1 MKRLFAFLLFPLF
14 LAGCAKQECVPP
26 SPEAPAA
33 NVPSAYEF
41 AAEIYDWF
49 DLTTMPL
56 DESDARETPE
66 GTYYRVN
73 SAVYPELS
81 SLSALRERVEA
92 VFSPD
97 IAEALFSLS
106 PDHYRDIGGKLY
118 ALPGARG
125 TNIYLLDKTVTAEPV
140 DDAHWTVTLTF
151 WADYTAYTQNIGP
164 LGQLYHTPVATVGYS
179 QRVLDYERQADGQ
192 WRFTSFCPSDALD
205 LEADTV
211 FTFTYDLD
219 TFDNTDFDAYSDLQL
234 VLYLLH
240 ADGAYAEAP
249 SDLLYRRFIER
260 PEDLLKLLTMLDTSP
275 YSNAYPYVD
284 AVTAGPGCH
293 AAWLSLD
300 EQAEFLAALDSC
312 QPETEAEQA
321 VLERM
326 RTAYEDTREDAYYA
340 PFCMVADGQY
350 LTLGPQEGAFP
361 WGHTLRE
368 VSRETGGGDGFGTVY
383 TVDCGVLTLRYNATE
398 ESGEF
403 LYLIDSSTPGVRT
416 IAGVGV
422 GDTEEGIL
430 AVYPT
435 ASFTPDWD
443 GSCDAWVYPGD
454 GEMLGCH
461 IAFCVED
468 GQVVRIVMEHL
479 PC

>member
-1 MKRLFAFLLFPLF
+1 MHVTKEVFSLKRLFAFLLFPLL

-26 SPEAPAA
+26 SPEAPTA
-33 NVPSAYEF
+33 NVLSAYEF

-56 DESDARETPE
+56 DESDTQETPE

-73 SAVYPELS
+73 SAAYPELS
-81 SLSALRERVEA
+81 SLSALGQRVKY

-97 IAEALFSLS
+97 IAEYLLSLS

-140 DDAHWTVTLTF
+140 DDNHWTVTLTF
-151 WADYTAYTQNIGP
+151 WADSWAWERP
-164 LGQLYHTPVATVGYS
+164 SATVGYS
-179 QRVLDYERQADGQ
+179 QKVLDYERQADGQ

-211 FTFTYDLD
+211 FTFTYDWD

-249 SDLLYRRFIER
+249 SDLLYRRFIEQ
-260 PEDLLKLLTMLDTSP
+260 PEALLKLLTMLDTSP
-275 YSNAYPYVD
+275 YSKAYPYVA

-326 RTAYEDTREDAYYA
+326 RAAYEDTWEDAYYA
-340 PFCMVADGQY
+340 PFCMVAEGQY

-361 WGHTLRE
+361 WEHALHE

-383 TVDCGVLTLRYNATE
+383 TVDCGVLTLRYNATD

-403 LYLIDSSTPGVRT
+403 LYLLDSSTPGVRT

-422 GDTEEGIL
+422 GDTEEDIL
-430 AVYPT
+430 AAYPT
-435 ASFTPDWD
+435 ASFAPDWD
-443 GSCDAWVYPGD
+443 GSRDAWVYPGD

-468 GQVVRIVMEHL
+468 GQVVRIVMEHI

>member
-1 MKRLFAFLLFPLF
+1 MKRLFAFLLFPLL

-26 SPEAPAA
+26 SPEAPTA

-49 DLTTMPL
+49 DLTTMSL
-56 DESDARETPE
+56 DESDTQETPE

-73 SAVYPELS
+73 SAAYPELS
-81 SLSALRERVEA
+81 SLSALGQRVKD

-118 ALPGARG
+118 AQPGARG

-140 DDAHWTVTLTF
+140 DGSHWTVTLTF
-151 WADYTAYTQNIGP
+151 WADSWAWEQP
-164 LGQLYHTPVATVGYS
+164 SATVGYS
-179 QRVLDYERQADGQ
+179 QRLLDYERLEDGQ

-211 FTFTYDLD
+211 FTFTYDWD

-240 ADGAYAEAP
+240 ADGAYVEAP
-249 SDLLYRRFIER
+249 SDLLYQRFIER
-260 PEDLLKLLTMLDTSP
+260 SDEILKLLTMLDTSP
-275 YSNAYPYVD
+275 YQESHPQVD
-284 AVTAGPGCH
+284 AITASPGYH

-312 QPETEAEQA
+312 QAETAAEQA

-326 RTAYEDTREDAYYA
+326 RAAYEGTREDAYYA
-340 PFCMVADGQY
+340 PFCMVAEGQY

-361 WGHTLRE
+361 WEHALHE

-403 LYLIDSSTPGVRT
+403 LYLLDSSTPGVRT

-422 GDTEEGIL
+422 GDTEKDIL
-430 AVYPT
+430 AAYPT
-435 ASFTPDWD
+435 ASFAPDWD
-443 GSCDAWVYPGD
+443 GSRDAWVYPGD

-468 GQVVRIVMEHL
+468 GQVVRIVMEHI

>member
-1 MKRLFAFLLFPLF
+1 MKRSFSFFMIIALLLT
-14 LAGCAKQECVPP
+14 GCAQKDCPALPP
-26 SPEAPAA
+26 PEQKPLSEEDVQQFYAA
-33 NVPSAYEF
+33 
-41 AAEIYDWF
+41 AAQVYDWF

-56 DESDARETPE
+56 DESDTQETPE

-81 SLSALRERVEA
+81 SLSALGQRVKD

-118 ALPGARG
+118 AQPGARG

-140 DDAHWTVTLTF
+140 DGSHWTVTLTF
-151 WADYTAYTQNIGP
+151 WADSWAWEQP
-164 LGQLYHTPVATVGYS
+164 SATVGYS
-179 QRVLDYERQADGQ
+179 QRLLDYERLEDGQ

-211 FTFTYDLD
+211 FTFTYDWD

-249 SDLLYRRFIER
+249 SDLLYRRFVER
-260 PEDLLKLLTMLDTSP
+260 PDEILKLLTMLDTSP
-275 YSNAYPYVD
+275 YQESHPQVD
-284 AVTAGPGCH
+284 AITASPGYH

-312 QPETEAEQA
+312 QPETEAERT

-326 RTAYEDTREDAYYA
+326 RTAYEGTREDTYYA
-340 PFCMVADGQY
+340 PFCMVAEGQY

-361 WGHTLRE
+361 WEHALHE

-403 LYLIDSSTPGVRT
+403 LYLLDSSTPGVRT

-422 GDTEEGIL
+422 GDTEEDIL
-430 AVYPT
+430 AAYPT
-435 ASFTPDWD
+435 ASFAPDWD
-443 GSCDAWVYPGD
+443 GSRDAWVYPGD

-468 GQVVRIVMEHL
+468 GQVVRIVMEHI

>member
-1 MKRLFAFLLFPLF
+1 MKRLFAFLLFPLL

-26 SPEAPAA
+26 SPEAPTA

-56 DESDARETPE
+56 DESDTQETPE

-73 SAVYPELS
+73 SAAYPELS
-81 SLSALRERVEA
+81 SLSALGQRVKD

-118 ALPGARG
+118 AQPGARG

-140 DDAHWTVTLTF
+140 DGSHWTVTLTF
-151 WADYTAYTQNIGP
+151 WADSWAWEQP
-164 LGQLYHTPVATVGYS
+164 SATVGYS
-179 QRVLDYERQADGQ
+179 QRLLDYERLEDGQ

-211 FTFTYDLD
+211 FTFTYDWD

-249 SDLLYRRFIER
+249 SDLLYRRFVER
-260 PEDLLKLLTMLDTSP
+260 PDEILKLLTMLDTSP
-275 YSNAYPYVD
+275 YQESHPQVD
-284 AVTAGPGCH
+284 AITASPGYH
-293 AAWLSLD
+293 AAWLSKE

-312 QPETEAEQA
+312 QPETAAEQA

-326 RTAYEDTREDAYYA
+326 RAAYEDTWEDAYYA
-340 PFCMVADGQY
+340 PFCMVAEGQY

-361 WGHTLRE
+361 WEHALHE

-383 TVDCGVLTLRYNATE
+383 TVDCGVLTLRYNATD

-403 LYLIDSSTPGVRT
+403 LYLLDSSTPGVRT

-422 GDTEEGIL
+422 GATEKDIL
-430 AVYPT
+430 AAYPT
-435 ASFTPDWD
+435 ASFAPD
-443 GSCDAWVYPGD
+443 
-454 GEMLGCH
+454 
-461 IAFCVED
+461 
-468 GQVVRIVMEHL
+468 
-479 PC
+479 

>member
-1 MKRLFAFLLFPLF
+1 MKRLFAFLLFPLL

-26 SPEAPAA
+26 SPEAPTA

-56 DESDARETPE
+56 DESDTQETPE

-73 SAVYPELS
+73 SAAYPELS
-81 SLSALRERVEA
+81 SLSALGQRVKD

-118 ALPGARG
+118 AQPGARG

-140 DDAHWTVTLTF
+140 DGSHWTVTLTF
-151 WADYTAYTQNIGP
+151 WADSWAWEQP
-164 LGQLYHTPVATVGYS
+164 SATVGYS
-179 QRVLDYERQADGQ
+179 QRVLDYERLEDGQ

-211 FTFTYDLD
+211 FTFTYDWD
-219 TFDNTDFDAYSDLQL
+219 TFDSTDFDAYSDLQL

-249 SDLLYRRFIER
+249 SDLLYRRFIEQ
-260 PEDLLKLLTMLDTSP
+260 PEGLLKLLTMLDTSP
-275 YSNAYPYVD
+275 YQESHPQVD
-284 AVTAGPGCH
+284 AITASPGYH

-312 QPETEAEQA
+312 QPETEAERT

-326 RTAYEDTREDAYYA
+326 RTAYEGTREDAYYA
-340 PFCMVADGQY
+340 PFCMVAEGQY

-361 WGHTLRE
+361 WEHALHE

-383 TVDCGVLTLRYNATE
+383 TVDCGVLTLRYNATD

-422 GDTEEGIL
+422 GDTEKDIL
-430 AVYPT
+430 AAYPT
-435 ASFTPDWD
+435 ASFAPDWD
-443 GSCDAWVYPGD
+443 GSRDAWVYPGD

-468 GQVVRIVMEHL
+468 GQVVRIVMEHI

>member
-1 MKRLFAFLLFPLF
+1 MKRLFAFLLFPLI

-26 SPEAPAA
+26 SPEAPTP
-33 NVPSAYEF
+33 NVPSAYDF

-56 DESDARETPE
+56 EESDAQETPE

-81 SLSALRERVEA
+81 SLSALREQVEA

-118 ALPGARG
+118 AQPGARG

-140 DDAHWTVTLTF
+140 DDSHWTVTLTF
-151 WADYTAYTQNIGP
+151 WADSWAWEQP
-164 LGQLYHTPVATVGYS
+164 SATVGYS
-179 QRVLDYERQADGQ
+179 KRVLDYERQADGQ

-211 FTFTYDLD
+211 FTFTYDWD
-219 TFDNTDFDAYSDLQL
+219 TFANTDFDAYSDLQL

-260 PEDLLKLLTMLDTSP
+260 PDEILKLLTMLDTSP
-275 YSNAYPYVD
+275 YSKAYPYMA

-312 QPETEAEQA
+312 QPESEAEQD
-321 VLERM
+321 VLDRM
-326 RTAYEDTREDAYYA
+326 RTAYEGTREDAYYV
-340 PFCMVADGQY
+340 PFCMVAEDQY
-350 LTLGPQEGAFP
+350 LTLGPQEGSFP
-361 WGHTLRE
+361 WGQALHE

-422 GDTEEGIL
+422 GNTEEDIL
-430 AVYPT
+430 AAYPT
-435 ASFTPDWD
+435 ASFAPDWD
-443 GSCDAWVYPGD
+443 GSRDARVYPGD
-454 GEMLGCH
+454 GEMLGSH

>member
-1 MKRLFAFLLFPLF
+1 MKRLFVFLLCLLL

-26 SPEAPAA
+26 SPEAPTA
-33 NVPSAYEF
+33 NIPSAYEF
-41 AAEIYDWF
+41 AAETYDWF

-56 DESDARETPE
+56 DESDAQETPE

-73 SAVYPELS
+73 STVYPELS
-81 SLSALRERVEA
+81 TLSALGQRVKD

-97 IAEALFSLS
+97 IAEYLLSLS

-140 DDAHWTVTLTF
+140 DDNHWTVTLTF
-151 WADYTAYTQNIGP
+151 WADSWAWERP
-164 LGQLYHTPVATVGYS
+164 SATVGYS
-179 QRVLDYERQADGQ
+179 QKVLDYERQADGQ

-211 FTFTYDLD
+211 FTFTYDWD
-219 TFDNTDFDAYSDLQL
+219 TFDNPDFDAYSDLQL

-249 SDLLYRRFIER
+249 SDLLYQRFIER

-275 YSNAYPYVD
+275 YRKAYPHVA
-284 AVTAGPGCH
+284 AVTAGPGYH

-300 EQAEFLAALDSC
+300 EQAEFLAALDNC
-312 QPETEAEQA
+312 QAETEAEQA

-340 PFCMVADGQY
+340 PFCMVAEGQY
-350 LTLGPQEGAFP
+350 LTLGPQEGTFP
-361 WGHTLRE
+361 WGHALNE
-368 VSRETGGGDGFGTVY
+368 FSRETGGGDGFGTVY
-383 TVDCGVLTLRYNATE
+383 TVDCGTLTLRYNVADDS
-398 ESGEF
+398 SGEF
-403 LYLIDSSTPGVRT
+403 LYCIDSSMSGVRT
-416 IAGVGV
+416 IAGVGI
-422 GDTEEGIL
+422 GDTEEDIL

-435 ASFTPDWD
+435 ASFTPSCD
-443 GSCDAWVYPGD
+443 GSRDAWIYPGD
-454 GEMLGCH
+454 GEMLGSH
-461 IAFCVED
+461 ITFCMEG
-468 GQVVRIVMEHL
+468 GQIARIIMEHV

>member
-1 MKRLFAFLLFPLF
+1 MKRLFAFLLFPLL

-26 SPEAPAA
+26 SPVAPPA

-49 DLTTMPL
+49 DLTTMSL
-56 DESDARETPE
+56 DESDTQETPE

-73 SAVYPELS
+73 SAAYPELS
-81 SLSALRERVEA
+81 SLSALGQRVKD

-118 ALPGARG
+118 AQPGARG

-140 DDAHWTVTLTF
+140 DGSHWTVTLTF
-151 WADYTAYTQNIGP
+151 WADSWAWEQP
-164 LGQLYHTPVATVGYS
+164 SATVGYS
-179 QRVLDYERQADGQ
+179 QRLLDYERLEDGQ

-211 FTFTYDLD
+211 FTFTYDWD

-249 SDLLYRRFIER
+249 SDLLYRRFVER
-260 PEDLLKLLTMLDTSP
+260 PDEILKLLTMLDTSP
-275 YSNAYPYVD
+275 YQESHPQVD
-284 AVTAGPGCH
+284 AITASPGYH

-312 QPETEAEQA
+312 QAETAAEQA

-326 RTAYEDTREDAYYA
+326 RAAYEGTREDAYYA
-340 PFCMVADGQY
+340 PFCMVAEGQY

-361 WGHTLRE
+361 WEHALHE

-403 LYLIDSSTPGVRT
+403 LYLLDSSTPGVRT

-422 GDTEEGIL
+422 GDTEKDIL
-430 AVYPT
+430 AAYPT
-435 ASFTPDWD
+435 ASFAPDWD
-443 GSCDAWVYPGD
+443 GSRDAWVYPGD

-468 GQVVRIVMEHL
+468 GQVVRIVMEHI

>member
-1 MKRLFAFLLFPLF
+1 MKRSFSFFMIIALLLT
-14 LAGCAKQECVPP
+14 GCAQKDCPALPP
-26 SPEAPAA
+26 PEQKPLSEEDVQQFYAA
-33 NVPSAYEF
+33 
-41 AAEIYDWF
+41 AAQVYDWF

-56 DESDARETPE
+56 DESDAQETSE

-73 SAVYPELS
+73 STVYPELS
-81 SLSALRERVEA
+81 SLSALGQRVKD

-97 IAEALFSLS
+97 IAEDLFSLS

-118 ALPGARG
+118 AQPGARG

-140 DDAHWTVTLTF
+140 DESHWTVTLTF
-151 WADYTAYTQNIGP
+151 WADSWAWERP
-164 LGQLYHTPVATVGYS
+164 SATVGYS
-179 QRVLDYERQADGQ
+179 QKVLDYERQADGQ

-211 FTFTYDLD
+211 FTFTYDWD

-249 SDLLYRRFIER
+249 SDLLYRRFIEQ
-260 PEDLLKLLTMLDTSP
+260 PEALLKLLTMLDTSP
-275 YSNAYPYVD
+275 YSKAYPYV
-284 AVTAGPGCH
+284 AAITASPGYH
-293 AAWLSLD
+293 AAWLSKE

-312 QPETEAEQA
+312 QPETAAEQA

-326 RTAYEDTREDAYYA
+326 RAAYEDTWEDAYYA
-340 PFCMVADGQY
+340 PFCMVAEGQY

-361 WGHTLRE
+361 WEHALHE

-383 TVDCGVLTLRYNATE
+383 TVDCGVLTLRYNATD

-403 LYLIDSSTPGVRT
+403 LYLLDSSTPGVRT

-422 GDTEEGIL
+422 GDTEEDIL
-430 AVYPT
+430 AAYPT
-435 ASFTPDWD
+435 ASFAPDWD
-443 GSCDAWVYPGD
+443 GSRDAWVYPGD

-461 IAFCVED
+461 IAFCEED
-468 GQVVRIVMEHL
+468 GQGVRIVNEHI
-479 PC
+479 PS

>member
-1 MKRLFAFLLFPLF
+1 MKRLFAFLLFPLL

-26 SPEAPAA
+26 SPEAPTA

-56 DESDARETPE
+56 DESDTQETPE

-81 SLSALRERVEA
+81 SLSALRERVKA

-97 IAEALFSLS
+97 IAEALFSLP

-118 ALPGARG
+118 AQPGARG

-140 DDAHWTVTLTF
+140 DESHWTVTLTF
-151 WADYTAYTQNIGP
+151 WADSWAWER
-164 LGQLYHTPVATVGYS
+164 HSATVGYS
-179 QRVLDYERQADGQ
+179 QKVLDYERQADGQ

-211 FTFTYDLD
+211 FTFTYDWD

-249 SDLLYRRFIER
+249 SDLLYRRFIEQ
-260 PEDLLKLLTMLDTSP
+260 PEALLKPLTMLDTSP
-275 YSNAYPYVD
+275 YSKAYPYVA

-312 QPETEAEQA
+312 QPETEAERT

-326 RTAYEDTREDAYYA
+326 RTAYEGTREDTYYA
-340 PFCMVADGQY
+340 PFCMVVEGQY

-361 WGHTLRE
+361 WEHALHE

-403 LYLIDSSTPGVRT
+403 LYLLDSSTPGVRT

-422 GDTEEGIL
+422 GDTEEDIL
-430 AVYPT
+430 AAYPT
-435 ASFTPDWD
+435 ASFAPDWD
-443 GSCDAWVYPGD
+443 GSRDAWVYPGD

-468 GQVVRIVMEHL
+468 GQVVRIVMEHI

>member
-1 MKRLFAFLLFPLF
+1 MKRLFAFLLFPLL

-26 SPEAPAA
+26 SPEAPTA
-33 NVPSAYEF
+33 NVLSAYEF

-56 DESDARETPE
+56 DESDAQETPE

-73 SAVYPELS
+73 SAAYPELS
-81 SLSALRERVEA
+81 SLSALGQRVKD

-118 ALPGARG
+118 AQPGARG

-140 DDAHWTVTLTF
+140 DGSHWTVTLTF
-151 WADYTAYTQNIGP
+151 WADSWAWEQP
-164 LGQLYHTPVATVGYS
+164 SATVGYS
-179 QRVLDYERQADGQ
+179 QRVLDYERLEDGQ

-211 FTFTYDLD
+211 FTFTYDWD
-219 TFDNTDFDAYSDLQL
+219 TFDSTDFDAYSDLQL

-249 SDLLYRRFIER
+249 SDLLYRRFIEQ
-260 PEDLLKLLTMLDTSP
+260 PEGLLKLLTMLDTSP
-275 YSNAYPYVD
+275 YQESHPQVD
-284 AVTAGPGCH
+284 AITASPGYH

-312 QPETEAEQA
+312 QPETEAERT

-326 RTAYEDTREDAYYA
+326 RTAYEGTREDAYYA
-340 PFCMVADGQY
+340 PFCMVAEGQY

-361 WGHTLRE
+361 WEHALHE

-383 TVDCGVLTLRYNATE
+383 TVDCGVLTLRYNATD

-422 GDTEEGIL
+422 GDTEKDIL
-430 AVYPT
+430 AAYPT
-435 ASFTPDWD
+435 ASFAPDWD
-443 GSCDAWVYPGD
+443 GSRDAWVYPGD

-468 GQVVRIVMEHL
+468 GQVVRIVMEHI

>member
-1 MKRLFAFLLFPLF
+1 MKRLFAFLLFPLL

-26 SPEAPAA
+26 SPEAPTA

-56 DESDARETPE
+56 DESDTQETPE

-73 SAVYPELS
+73 SAAYPELS
-81 SLSALRERVEA
+81 SLSALGQRVKD

-118 ALPGARG
+118 AQPGARG

-140 DDAHWTVTLTF
+140 DGSHWTVTLTF
-151 WADYTAYTQNIGP
+151 WADSWAWEQP
-164 LGQLYHTPVATVGYS
+164 SATVGYS
-179 QRVLDYERQADGQ
+179 QRLLDYERLEDGQ

-211 FTFTYDLD
+211 FTFTYDWD

-249 SDLLYRRFIER
+249 SDLLYRRFIEQ
-260 PEDLLKLLTMLDTSP
+260 PEALLKLLTMLDTSP
-275 YSNAYPYVD
+275 YSKSYPYV
-284 AVTAGPGCH
+284 AAITAGPGCH

-312 QPETEAEQA
+312 QPETEAERT

-326 RTAYEDTREDAYYA
+326 RTAYEGTREDTYYA
-340 PFCMVADGQY
+340 PFCMVAEGQY

-361 WGHTLRE
+361 WEHALHE

-383 TVDCGVLTLRYNATE
+383 TVDCGVLTLRYNATD

-403 LYLIDSSTPGVRT
+403 LYLLDSSTPGVRT
-416 IAGVGV
+416 IAGVGM
-422 GDTEEGIL
+422 GDTEEDIL
-430 AVYPT
+430 AAYPT
-435 ASFTPDWD
+435 ASFAPDWD
-443 GSCDAWVYPGD
+443 GSRDAWVYPGD

-468 GQVVRIVMEHL
+468 GQVVRIVMEHI

>member
-1 MKRLFAFLLFPLF
+1 MKRLFAFLLFPLL

-26 SPEAPAA
+26 SPEAPTA

-56 DESDARETPE
+56 DESDTQETPE

-81 SLSALRERVEA
+81 SLSALGQRVKD

-118 ALPGARG
+118 AQPGARG

-140 DDAHWTVTLTF
+140 DGSHWTVTLTF
-151 WADYTAYTQNIGP
+151 WADSWAWEQP
-164 LGQLYHTPVATVGYS
+164 SATVGYS
-179 QRVLDYERQADGQ
+179 QRLLDYERLEDGQ

-211 FTFTYDLD
+211 FTFTYDWD

-249 SDLLYRRFIER
+249 SDLLYRRFIEQ
-260 PEDLLKLLTMLDTSP
+260 PEALLKLLTMLDTSP
-275 YSNAYPYVD
+275 YSKSYP
-284 AVTAGPGCH
+284 
-293 AAWLSLD
+293 
-300 EQAEFLAALDSC
+300 
-312 QPETEAEQA
+312 
-321 VLERM
+321 
-326 RTAYEDTREDAYYA
+326 
-340 PFCMVADGQY
+340 
-350 LTLGPQEGAFP
+350 
-361 WGHTLRE
+361 
-368 VSRETGGGDGFGTVY
+368 
-383 TVDCGVLTLRYNATE
+383 
-398 ESGEF
+398 
-403 LYLIDSSTPGVRT
+403 
-416 IAGVGV
+416 
-422 GDTEEGIL
+422 
-430 AVYPT
+430 
-435 ASFTPDWD
+435 
-443 GSCDAWVYPGD
+443 
-454 GEMLGCH
+454 
-461 IAFCVED
+461 
-468 GQVVRIVMEHL
+468 
-479 PC
+479 

>member
-1 MKRLFAFLLFPLF
+1 MKRLFAFLLFPLL

-26 SPEAPAA
+26 SPEAPTA

-56 DESDARETPE
+56 DESDTQETPE

-73 SAVYPELS
+73 SAAYPELS
-81 SLSALRERVEA
+81 SLSALGQRVKD

-118 ALPGARG
+118 AQPGARG

-140 DDAHWTVTLTF
+140 DGSHWTVTLTF
-151 WADYTAYTQNIGP
+151 WADSWAWERP
-164 LGQLYHTPVATVGYS
+164 SATVGYS
-179 QRVLDYERQADGQ
+179 QKVLDYERLEDGQ

-211 FTFTYDLD
+211 FIFTYDWD
-219 TFDNTDFDAYSDLQL
+219 TFDNTDFDAYSDLRL

-249 SDLLYRRFIER
+249 SDLLYRRFVER
-260 PEDLLKLLTMLDTSP
+260 PDEILKLLTMLDTSP
-275 YSNAYPYVD
+275 YQESHPQVD
-284 AVTAGPGCH
+284 AITASPGYH

-312 QPETEAEQA
+312 QPETEAERT

-326 RTAYEDTREDAYYA
+326 RTAYEGTREDAYYA
-340 PFCMVADGQY
+340 PFCMVAEGQY

-361 WGHTLRE
+361 WEHALHG

-383 TVDCGVLTLRYNATE
+383 TVDCGVLTLRYNATD

-403 LYLIDSSTPGVRT
+403 LYLLDSSTPGVRT

-422 GDTEEGIL
+422 GDTEEDIL
-430 AVYPT
+430 AAYPT
-435 ASFTPDWD
+435 ASFAPDWD
-443 GSCDAWVYPGD
+443 GSRDAWVYPGD

-468 GQVVRIVMEHL
+468 GQVVRIVMEHI